1 MSRKDE
7 IKSAYKSLG
16 GAHSFYD
23 GMMLGTII
31 LGKMV
36 LRMVWRMDREDAL
49 EYQARA
55 FEPIPA
61 GYGFRVIFPI

>member
-23 GMMLGTII
+23 GMMTGTT
-31 LGKMV
+31 LAGKLV
-36 LRMVWRMDREDAL
+36 LHSVWRMNRDDAVCKK
-49 EYQARA
+49 QSR
-55 FEPIPA
+55 
-61 GYGFRVIFPI
+61 